1 MRGPNINYGPQVNGI
16 FYILD
21 TRCVRCPIVITSLI
35 HFFSP
40 LFGPKK
46 REKMRRRRKA
56 LLRRRNGRGGGVE
69 ARELMGRGRQ
79 RASGVLRQYRA
90 GPAARTVSDYYDEC
104 SQDSHISIFGPEFC
118 VLNDRNHDNAVS
130 HTAPGN
136 AHTPAFQFIETSQ
149 IPKNLRL
156 RRNRW
161 LRVGGGRKG
170 LQLPRGDKG
179 AITRGPED

>member
-1 MRGPNINYGPQVNGI
+1 M
-16 FYILD
+16 L
-21 TRCVRCPIVITSLI
+21 
-35 HFFSP
+35 
-40 LFGPKK
+40 K
-46 REKMRRRRKA
+46 RKEKRA
-56 LLRRRNGRGGGVE
+56 LLEEEGEKGGR
-69 ARELMGRGRQ
+69 AAELMGRGRQ

-130 HTAPGN
+130 HTVPGN
-136 AHTPAFQFIETSQ
+136 AHTPCLHFIETSQ